1 MVILAFSWMVTDE
14 VCSLTVLNNYRSKPD
29 HVLLL
34 ISQEKGSCYF
44 WVTPPVTH
52 QSHYL
57 DQFCFTFII
66 VSQGFILQLLF
77 LLKFWM
83 PQIFPGCFFFYVA
96 GRKWPVPAIWEPGI
110 QTLTISMGKKWLYLL
125 WRKICL
131 GFSNNKF
138 LEIANVLISKFC
150 HFLEYS

>member
-83 PQIFPGCFFFYVA
+83 PQIFPGCFFFTSQA
-96 GRKWPVPAIWEPGI
+96 ANGRCPPFEN
-110 QTLTISMGKKWLYLL
+110 
-125 WRKICL
+125 L
-131 GFSNNKF
+131 GFRLLPSPWERNGCTYCEEKYAWASPIIN
-138 LEIANVLISKFC
+138 SWR
-150 HFLEYS
+150 